1 MNFSACTVGGR
12 HNNDLAESCYANVC
26 FQGDMII
33 WVGGS
38 VNRRG
43 LIFDVN
49 ICIVMQEMEWF
60 G

>member
-1 MNFSACTVGGR
+1 MGSLP
-12 HNNDLAESCYANVC
+12 NNDLAESCYANVC
-26 FQGDMII
+26 FQRDMII